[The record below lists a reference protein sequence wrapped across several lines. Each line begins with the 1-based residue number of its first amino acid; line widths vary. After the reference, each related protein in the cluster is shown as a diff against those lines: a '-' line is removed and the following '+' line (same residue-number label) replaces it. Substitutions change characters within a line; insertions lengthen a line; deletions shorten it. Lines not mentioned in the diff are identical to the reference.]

1 MKYDGYRC
9 LLALGGGEAKIYTR
23 TGLDWTDK
31 FREIAEAARK
41 IEIGSALLDGEIA
54 HIDDKGSTSFSK
66 LQQAISEGG
75 RGLTLFLFDA
85 LEIEGEQLSK
95 LPSLERKARLASLV
109 GEGQQPF
116 IRSEEHTSELQSLM
130 RTSYPRF

>member
-54 HIDDKGSTSFSK
+54 HIDDQGSTSFPK
-66 LQQAISEGG
+66 MQPAISEGG
-75 RGLTLFLFDA
+75 HGLTFYLLYA
-85 LEIEGEQLSK
+85 LEIEGGRRSK
-95 LPSLERKARLASLV
+95 RLTR
-109 GEGQQPF
+109 Q
-116 IRSEEHTSELQSLM
+116 
-130 RTSYPRF
+130 